1 MEERKSI
8 PELANRGIVGNL
20 IGRLTLFVRHYA
32 KTSFHELGVGSM
44 DEFKVL
50 SLIWRMQKPNKS
62 MLSHAALMEFTTIN
76 DMLKRMQNEG
86 WVKQVKDKTD
96 KRSSLVMLTDE
107 GSVLVRKIYQAMAN
121 IEPNLAGDL
130 SDEEQ
135 EQLMGLLNRL
145 NHFHTD

>member
-1 MEERKSI
+1 
-8 PELANRGIVGNL
+8 
-20 IGRLTLFVRHYA
+20 
-32 KTSFHELGVGSM
+32 
-44 DEFKVL
+44 
-50 SLIWRMQKPNKS
+50 